1 MRFKQLS
8 LENFRHLAHFETT
21 LDERLTV
28 LVARNGLGKTTV
40 LDALAVLL
48 GPFVGAFDMG
58 KSRHI
63 ERSDARYRR
72 QGEDA
77 EQEQQ
82 YPVSIAA
89 TLVELEDQAIRIVR
103 ELTGPKN
110 RTTVKDA
117 AHLAEHGKA
126 LMRQVRDLE
135 PATLPLVSYYGT
147 GRLWRTHK
155 NLKRKAVLSE
165 SRTLGYEDC
174 LTSASNYL
182 QLQEWMGKATLAT
195 LQQNEL
201 RRGAPSNGT
210 PSRLVGQLNAVLG
223 AVDKV
228 LEDEGWSGIHYSL
241 TYEELAMQQEGQGIL
256 PVSLLSDG
264 VRTMVS
270 MVADMAWR
278 CAKLNPHLGA
288 DAAKK
293 TPGIVL
299 VDEVDLHLHPA
310 WQQRVIQSLIATFP
324 EVQFIV
330 TTHSPQVLTTVS
342 RECIRLIDSRWDEE
356 REEWAWAG
364 VEPEYQT
371 RGVSSVETLSRIMGI
386 DPVPDVKEARL
397 LDRYRQMIEQAEEE
411 SQSGRS
417 LYRQLIAHFGRD
429 HPVMVDCERL
439 RRFQAMK
446 RRMKGREPASDA

>member
-1 MRFKQLS
+1 MKFKQLS
-8 LENFRHLAHFETT
+8 LENFRHLVHFETT

-28 LVARNGLGKTTV
+28 LVARNGQGKTTV

-48 GPFVGAFDMG
+48 GSFVGAFDMG
-58 KSRHI
+58 KGRHI
-63 ERSDARYRR
+63 ERTDARYRR
-72 QGEDA
+72 QSEGV

-82 YPVSIAA
+82 YPVRVTAAIAC
-89 TLVELEDQAIRIVR
+89 LEDNGITQVTR

-110 RTTVKDA
+110 RTTVKEA
-117 AHLAEHGKA
+117 AALVQHGKA
-126 LMRQVRDLE
+126 LMQQVRDME
-135 PATLPLVSYYGT
+135 PVTLPLVSYYGT

-201 RRGAPSNGT
+201 KKGK
-210 PSRLVGQLNAVLG
+210 PSRLVGQLNAVLR

-228 LEDEGWSGIHYSL
+228 LEAEGWSGIHYSL
-241 TYEELAMQQEGQGIL
+241 SHEELAMQQERQGIL

-288 DAAKK
+288 DAARE

-299 VDEVDLHLHPA
+299 IDEVDLHLHPA
-310 WQQRVIQSLIATFP
+310 WQQRVIQSLVSTFP
-324 EVQFIV
+324 RVQFIV

-342 RECIRLIDSRWDEE
+342 SECIRLIDTQWDET
-356 REEWAWAG
+356 REEWAWTAI
-364 VEPEYQT
+364 EPDFQT
-371 RGVSSVETLSRIMGI
+371 RGVASVETLSRIMGI
-386 DPVPDVKEARL
+386 DPVPDVEEARL
-397 LDRYRQMIEQAEEE
+397 LDDYRQRVEQGQEE
-411 SQSGRS
+411 SDSAKALHSR
-417 LYRQLIAHFGRD
+417 LIQHFGAD
-429 HPVMVDCERL
+429 HPVMIECERL

>member
-28 LVARNGLGKTTV
+28 LVARNGQGKTTV

-48 GPFVGAFDMG
+48 GSFVGAFDMG

-72 QGEDA
+72 QGENA

-82 YPVSIAA
+82 YPVRIAA
-89 TLVELEDQAIRIVR
+89 TLAELEGQTIRIAR

-117 AHLAEHGKA
+117 VPLAEHGKA
-126 LMRQVRDLE
+126 LMQQVRDLE
-135 PATLPLVSYYGT
+135 PVTLPLMSYYGT

-174 LTSASNYL
+174 LTSSSNYL
-182 QLQEWMGKATLAT
+182 QLQEWMGKATLAV
-195 LQQNEL
+195 LQQKERKL
-201 RRGAPSNGT
+201 DV
-210 PSRLVGQLNAVLG
+210 PSRLEGQLNAVLR

-228 LEDEGWSGIHYSL
+228 LEAEGWSGIHYSL
-241 TYEELAMQQEGQGIL
+241 TYEELAMQQQGQGIL

-278 CAKLNPHLGA
+278 CAKLNPHLNA
-288 DAAKK
+288 DAAKE

-299 VDEVDLHLHPA
+299 IDEIDLHLHPA
-310 WQQRVIQSLIATFP
+310 WQQRVIQSLVSTFP
-324 EVQFIV
+324 KVQFIV

-342 RECIRLIDSRWDEE
+342 RECIRLIDTRWDEE
-356 REEWAWAG
+356 RQDWAR
-364 VEPEYQT
+364 VSIEPDFQT

-386 DPVPDVKEARL
+386 FPVPDVKEARL
-397 LDRYRQMIEQAEEE
+397 LDDYRQMIEQGQEE
-411 SQSGRS
+411 SQPAQD
-417 LYRQLIAHFGRD
+417 LYTQLIAHFGES
-429 HPVMVDCERL
+429 HPVMIECERL
-439 RRFQAMK
+439 RRFQSMK
-446 RRMKGREPASDA
+446 RRMKGRESASDA

>member
-1 MRFKQLS
+1 MKFKQLS
-8 LENFRHLAHFETT
+8 LENFRHLVHFETT

-28 LVARNGLGKTTV
+28 LVARNGQGKTTV

-48 GPFVGAFDMG
+48 GSFVGAFDMG
-58 KSRHI
+58 KGRHI
-63 ERSDARYRR
+63 ERTDARYRR
-72 QGEDA
+72 QSEGV

-82 YPVSIAA
+82 YPVRVTAAIAC
-89 TLVELEDQAIRIVR
+89 LEDNGITQVTR

-110 RTTVKDA
+110 RTTVKEA
-117 AHLAEHGKA
+117 AALVQHGKA
-126 LMRQVRDLE
+126 LMQQVRDME
-135 PATLPLVSYYGT
+135 PVTLPLVSYYGT

-201 RRGAPSNGT
+201 KKGK
-210 PSRLVGQLNAVLG
+210 PSRLVGQLNAVLR

-228 LEDEGWSGIHYSL
+228 LEAEGWSGIHYSL
-241 TYEELAMQQEGQGIL
+241 SHEELAMQQERQGIL

-288 DAAKK
+288 DAARE

-299 VDEVDLHLHPA
+299 IDEVDLHLHPA
-310 WQQRVIQSLIATFP
+310 WQQRVIQSLVSTFP
-324 EVQFIV
+324 KVQFIV

-342 RECIRLIDSRWDEE
+342 RECIRLIDTQRNGE
-356 REEWAWAG
+356 REERAWTAI
-364 VEPEYQT
+364 EPDFQT

-386 DPVPDVKEARL
+386 YPIPDVKEARL
-397 LDRYRQMIEQAEEE
+397 LDDYRQMIEQGQEE
-411 SQSGRS
+411 SQLAHE
-417 LYRQLIAHFGRD
+417 LYTQLIAHFGAD
-429 HPVMVDCERL
+429 HPVMLECERL
-439 RRFQAMK
+439 QRFQSMK
-446 RRMKGREPASDA
+446 RRMKGRESVSDA

>member
-1 MRFKQLS
+1 MNVTQLS
-8 LENFRHLAHFETT
+8 LENFRHLARFETT

-28 LVARNGLGKTTV
+28 LVARNGQGKTTV

-48 GPFVGAFDMG
+48 GSFVGAFDMG

-72 QGEDA
+72 QGENA

-82 YPVSIAA
+82 YPVCVAA
-89 TLVELEDQAIRIVR
+89 TLTGLEDDQATQIAR

-117 AHLAEHGKA
+117 ALLVQHGKA
-126 LMRQVRDLE
+126 LMQQVRDLE
-135 PATLPLVSYYGT
+135 PVTLPLVSYYGT

-201 RRGAPSNGT
+201 KKGE
-210 PSRLVGQLNAVLG
+210 PSRLVGQLNAVLR

-228 LEDEGWSGIHYSL
+228 LESEGWSGIHYSL
-241 TYEELAMQQEGQGIL
+241 THEELAMQQEGQGVL

-288 DAAKK
+288 DAAQE

-299 VDEVDLHLHPA
+299 IDEVDLHLHPA
-310 WQQRVIQSLIATFP
+310 WQQRVIQSLVATFP
-324 EVQFIV
+324 KVQLIV

-342 RECIRLIDSRWDEE
+342 RECIRLIDTQWDEA
-356 REEWAWAG
+356 REEWAWTAI
-364 VEPEYQT
+364 EPHYQT
-371 RGVSSVETLSRIMGI
+371 RGVSSVETLSKIMGI
-386 DPVPDVKEARL
+386 DPVPDVEEARL
-397 LDRYRQMIEQAEEE
+397 LDEYRQRIEQGQEE
-411 SQSGRS
+411 SPSAQA
-417 LYRQLIAHFGRD
+417 LYAQLIAHFGAD
-429 HPVMVDCERL
+429 HPVMIECERL
-439 RRFQAMK
+439 RRFQSMK

>member
-21 LDERLTV
+21 LDEHLTV
-28 LVARNGLGKTTV
+28 LVARNGQGKTTV

-48 GPFVGAFDMG
+48 GSFVGAFDMG
-58 KSRHI
+58 KGRHI

-72 QGEDA
+72 QGDDA
-77 EQEQQ
+77 EREQQ
-82 YPVSIAA
+82 YPVRVAA
-89 TLVELEDQAIRIVR
+89 TLTGLEEDQFTLVAR

-110 RTTVKDA
+110 RTTVKEA
-117 AHLAEHGKA
+117 APLAQHGKA
-126 LMRQVRDLE
+126 LMQQVRDME
-135 PATLPLVSYYGT
+135 SVTLPLVSYYGT

-201 RRGAPSNGT
+201 KKGE
-210 PSRLVGQLNAVLG
+210 PSRLVGQLNAVLR

-228 LEDEGWSGIHYSL
+228 LDAEGWSGIHYSL
-241 TYEELAMQQEGQGIL
+241 THEELAMQQAGQGIL

-288 DAAKK
+288 DAAKE

-299 VDEVDLHLHPA
+299 IDEVDLHLHPA
-310 WQQRVIQSLIATFP
+310 WQQRVIQSLVATFP
-324 EVQFIV
+324 RVQFIV

-342 RECIRLIDSRWDEE
+342 RECIRLIDTQWDEE
-356 REEWAWAG
+356 REEWAWTAI
-364 VEPEYQT
+364 EPDFQT
-371 RGVSSVETLSRIMGI
+371 RGVASVETLSRIMGI
-386 DPVPDVKEARL
+386 DPVPDVEEARL
-397 LDRYRQMIEQAEEE
+397 LDEYRQRVEQGQEE
-411 SQSGRS
+411 SDSAKALHSR
-417 LYRQLIAHFGRD
+417 LIQHFGAD
-429 HPVMVDCERL
+429 HPVMVECERL

>member
-1 MRFKQLS
+1 MKFKQLS
-8 LENFRHLAHFETT
+8 LENFRHLVHFETT

-28 LVARNGLGKTTV
+28 LVARNGQGKTTV

-48 GPFVGAFDMG
+48 GSFVGAFDMG
-58 KSRHI
+58 KGRHI
-63 ERSDARYRR
+63 ERTDARYRR
-72 QGEDA
+72 QSEGV

-82 YPVSIAA
+82 YPVRVTAAIAC
-89 TLVELEDQAIRIVR
+89 LEDNGITQVKR

-110 RTTVKDA
+110 RTTVKEA
-117 AHLAEHGKA
+117 AALVQHGKA
-126 LMRQVRDLE
+126 LMQQVRDME
-135 PATLPLVSYYGT
+135 PVTLPLVSYYGT

-201 RRGAPSNGT
+201 KKGK
-210 PSRLVGQLNAVLG
+210 PSRLVGQLNAVLR

-228 LEDEGWSGIHYSL
+228 LEAEGWSGIHYSL
-241 TYEELAMQQEGQGIL
+241 SHEELAMQQERQGIL

-288 DAAKK
+288 DAARE

-299 VDEVDLHLHPA
+299 IDEVDLHLHPA
-310 WQQRVIQSLIATFP
+310 WQQRVIQSLVSTFP
-324 EVQFIV
+324 RVQFIV

-342 RECIRLIDSRWDEE
+342 RECIRLIDTQWDEE
-356 REEWAWAG
+356 REEWAWTAI
-364 VEPEYQT
+364 EPDFQT
-371 RGVSSVETLSRIMGI
+371 RGVASVETLSRIMGI
-386 DPVPDVKEARL
+386 DPVPDVEEARL
-397 LDRYRQMIEQAEEE
+397 LDEYRQRVELGQDE
-411 SQSGRS
+411 SDSAKA
-417 LYRQLIAHFGRD
+417 LYSRLVNHFGVD
-429 HPVMVDCERL
+429 HPVMIDCERL
-439 RRFQAMK
+439 RRFQSMK
-446 RRMKGREPASDA
+446 RRMKGRESVSDA

>member
-1 MRFKQLS
+1 MKVTQLS

-28 LVARNGLGKTTV
+28 LVARNGQGKTTV

-48 GPFVGAFDMG
+48 GSFVGAFDMG
-58 KSRHI
+58 KGRHI

-82 YPVSIAA
+82 YPVRVAA
-89 TLVELEDQAIRIVR
+89 TLTGLEDDQSTLIAR

-117 AHLAEHGKA
+117 APLAQHGKR
-126 LMRQVRDLE
+126 LMQQVRDLE
-135 PATLPLVSYYGT
+135 SVTLPLVSYYGT

-201 RRGAPSNGT
+201 KKGE
-210 PSRLVGQLNAVLG
+210 PSRLVGQLNAVLR

-228 LEDEGWSGIHYSL
+228 LEAEGWSGIHYSL
-241 TYEELAMQQEGQGIL
+241 THEELAMQQAGQGIL

-288 DAAKK
+288 DAAGE

-299 VDEVDLHLHPA
+299 IDEVDLHLHPA
-310 WQQRVIQSLIATFP
+310 WQQRVIQSLASTFP
-324 EVQFIV
+324 KVQFIV

-342 RECIRLIDSRWDEE
+342 RECIRLIDTQWDEA
-356 REEWAWAG
+356 REEWAWTAI
-364 VEPEYQT
+364 EPDFQT

-386 DPVPDVKEARL
+386 YPVPDVKEARL
-397 LDRYRQMIEQAEEE
+397 LDDYRQMIEQGQEE
-411 SQSGRS
+411 SQPAQE
-417 LYRQLIAHFGRD
+417 LYTQLIAHFGAD
-429 HPVMVDCERL
+429 HPVMIECERL
-439 RRFQAMK
+439 QRFQSMK

>member
-1 MRFKQLS
+1 MKFKQLS
-8 LENFRHLAHFETT
+8 LENFRHLVHFETT

-28 LVARNGLGKTTV
+28 LVARNGQGKTTV

-48 GPFVGAFDMG
+48 GSFVGAFDMG
-58 KSRHI
+58 KGRHI
-63 ERSDARYRR
+63 ERTDARYRR
-72 QGEDA
+72 QSEGV

-82 YPVSIAA
+82 YPVRVTAAIAC
-89 TLVELEDQAIRIVR
+89 LEDNGITQVTR

-110 RTTVKDA
+110 RTTVKEA
-117 AHLAEHGKA
+117 AALVQHGKA
-126 LMRQVRDLE
+126 LMQQVRDME
-135 PATLPLVSYYGT
+135 PVTLPLVSYYGT

-201 RRGAPSNGT
+201 KKGK
-210 PSRLVGQLNAVLG
+210 PSRLVGQLNAVLR

-228 LEDEGWSGIHYSL
+228 LEAEGWSGIHYSL
-241 TYEELAMQQEGQGIL
+241 SHEELAMQQERQGIL

-288 DAAKK
+288 DAARE

-299 VDEVDLHLHPA
+299 IDEVDLHLHPA
-310 WQQRVIQSLIATFP
+310 WQQRVIQSLVSTFP
-324 EVQFIV
+324 RVQFIV

-342 RECIRLIDSRWDEE
+342 SECIRLIDTQWDET
-356 REEWAWAG
+356 REEWAWTAI
-364 VEPEYQT
+364 EPDFQT
-371 RGVSSVETLSRIMGI
+371 RGVASVETLSRIMGI
-386 DPVPDVKEARL
+386 DPVPDVEEARL
-397 LDRYRQMIEQAEEE
+397 LDDYRQRVEQGQDE
-411 SQSGRS
+411 SDSAKALHSR
-417 LYRQLIAHFGRD
+417 LIQHFGAD
-429 HPVMVDCERL
+429 HPVMVECERL

>member
-1 MRFKQLS
+1 MKFKQLS
-8 LENFRHLAHFETT
+8 LENFRHLVHFETT

-28 LVARNGLGKTTV
+28 LVARNGQGKTTV

-48 GPFVGAFDMG
+48 GSFVGAFDMG
-58 KSRHI
+58 KGRHI
-63 ERSDARYRR
+63 ERTDARYRR
-72 QGEDA
+72 QSEGV

-82 YPVSIAA
+82 YPVRVTAAIAC
-89 TLVELEDQAIRIVR
+89 LEDNGITQVTR

-110 RTTVKDA
+110 RTTVKEA
-117 AHLAEHGKA
+117 AALVQHGKA
-126 LMRQVRDLE
+126 LMQQVRDME
-135 PATLPLVSYYGT
+135 PVTLPLVSYYGT

-201 RRGAPSNGT
+201 KKGK
-210 PSRLVGQLNAVLG
+210 PSRLVGQLNAVLR

-228 LEDEGWSGIHYSL
+228 LEAEGWSGIHYSL
-241 TYEELAMQQEGQGIL
+241 SHEELAMQQEGQGVL

-288 DAAKK
+288 DAARE

-299 VDEVDLHLHPA
+299 IDEVDLHLHPA
-310 WQQRVIQSLIATFP
+310 WQQRVIQSLVSTFP
-324 EVQFIV
+324 RVQFIV

-342 RECIRLIDSRWDEE
+342 RECIRLIDTQWDEE
-356 REEWAWAG
+356 REEWAWTAI
-364 VEPEYQT
+364 EPDFQT
-371 RGVSSVETLSRIMGI
+371 RGVASVETLSRIMGI
-386 DPVPDVKEARL
+386 DPVPDVEEARL
-397 LDRYRQMIEQAEEE
+397 LDEYRQRVELGQDE
-411 SQSGRS
+411 SDSAKA
-417 LYRQLIAHFGRD
+417 LYSRLVNHFGVD
-429 HPVMVDCERL
+429 HPVMIDCERL
-439 RRFQAMK
+439 RRFQSMK
-446 RRMKGREPASDA
+446 RRMKGRESVSDA